1 MARDSPILDGI
12 FEASSN
18 MSNRLPVPSPSNP
31 ERIEVKQLTFAI
43 RGVPHFWLPSPFVQQ
58 RSFAKFPILAILV
71 LESRTEG
78 FRELAL
84 FKLLE

>member
-18 MSNRLPVPSPSNP
+18 MSNRLPVPIPSNP

-58 RSFAKFPILAILV
+58 QSFV

-78 FRELAL
+78 FRELVL